1 MYIGQKQVYTPVY
14 TPVFVPPEM
23 LKNLSPEARLKST

>member
-14 TPVFVPPEM
+14 TPVFVPPEI
-23 LKNLSPEARLKST
+23 LKNLSPEARFKST